1 MVHLD
6 IAAILEL
13 LELLGI
19 RATLEPAGLRAVL
32 ELLGTA
38 GRREHRAIAGTLV
51 IQGLLDSQGLL
62 DIRAIA
68 ANLELLV
75 TLVTLDQAAH
85 QATRAV
91 NMQSESSRRR

>member
-38 GRREHRAIAGTLV
+38 VLV
-51 IQGLLDSQGLL
+51 VDLVFLD
-62 DIRAIA
+62 
-68 ANLELLV
+68 LV
-75 TLVTLDQAAH
+75 VLV
-85 QATRAV
+85 
-91 NMQSESSRRR
+91 